1 MRPVLRRL
9 AVIALP
15 VLILLLP
22 SGARAFPLTNCKL
35 ELTSVD
41 AAGLPLDTATAGGAD
56 ATQADPFQVDWAG
69 TVDWTGTTGSQVIK
83 DSKWGVSVFGIP
95 TPLSGS
101 ETNEEGTVGGD
112 GMVDVGVNLPTRTTG
127 LFFVSGSMAG
137 SGGSCAAS
145 GWMRLIGDPLGS
157 TLFWL
162 GLVLIVLGLLALWRG
177 YLHSSIV
184 AAFGGLLLGLGA
196 AAMLITYAVMF
207 AGQWTPLA
215 AFAAGLVIGV
225 VVAVMRPEPA
235 AATSG

>member
-22 SGARAFPLTNCKL
+22 SGASAFPLTNCTL

-56 ATQADPFQVDWAG
+56 STQADPFQVDWEG
-69 TVDWTGTTGSQVIK
+69 TVEWTGTTGSQVIK

-95 TPLSGS
+95 TPLAGS
-101 ETNEEGTVGGD
+101 EANEEGTVDGD
-112 GMVDVGVNLPTRTTG
+112 GMVDVGVNLPLRTTG
-127 LFFVSGSMAG
+127 LFFVSGSMSG
-137 SGGSCAAS
+137 SGGSCAGS

-157 TLFWL
+157 TLFLL

-196 AAMLITYAVMF
+196 AAMLITYAAMF

-225 VVAVMRPEPA
+225 VVAVMRPET
-235 AATSG
+235 AATTSG